1 MVMNGIYGKAQ
12 LNNSA
17 NKWGGGVVAL
27 VFGTPVNLPNSQSR
41 APSLLGPSPMVKTA
55 LDVAR

>member
-12 LNNSA
+12 LNNSV
-17 NKWGGGVVAL
+17 NKWGGVVAL
-27 VFGTPVNLPNSQSR
+27 AIVNLPNSQSR